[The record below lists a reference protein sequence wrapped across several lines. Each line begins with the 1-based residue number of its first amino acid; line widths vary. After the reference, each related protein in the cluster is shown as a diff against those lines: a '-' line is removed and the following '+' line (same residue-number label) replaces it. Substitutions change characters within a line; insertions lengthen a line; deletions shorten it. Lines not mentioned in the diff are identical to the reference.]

1 MALYGY
7 ARVSSGDQDLAVQQ
21 AALAAAGCTV
31 IREEKRT
38 GTRLDGRDELRT
50 ILDFARVGDVLVVT
64 RLDRLARSSRDLH
77 NILHEL
83 QERGIGLRCTDQ
95 AIDTTTP
102 EGRLF
107 FAIVGAF
114 SQFETEIRRARQ
126 AEGIEAA
133 KAKGDVY
140 RGRQPSVPVGEVRRL
155 SAEGQGPAA
164 IAKALGIGRT
174 SVYRALSKVGGG

>member
-7 ARVSSGDQDLAVQQ
+7 ARVSSGSQDLAIQR
-21 AALAAAGCTV
+21 AALQAAGCTV

-38 GTRLDGRDELRT
+38 GTKLAGRDELRT
-50 ILDFARVGDVLVVT
+50 ILDFARRDDVLVVT

-77 NILHEL
+77 NLLHEL

-107 FAIVGAF
+107 FSIVGAF
-114 SQFETEIRRARQ
+114 AQFETEIRKARQ

-140 RGRQPSVPVGEVRRL
+140 RGRKPSVPVDQVKALAAAGK
-155 SAEGQGPAA
+155 GPAT
-164 IAKALGIGRT
+164 IAKELGIGRT
-174 SVYRALSKVGGG
+174 SVYRALGMIQ